1 MFDFNSNLRS
11 FNLRNLNLRIF
22 DLLAFTSR
30 ISITTLQDS
39 QITQSLA
46 VCACRCNNSLLNL
59 PTRAAYVSNDR
70 ATMLL

>member
-11 FNLRNLNLRIF
+11 FNLRNLDLRIF
-22 DLLAFTSR
+22 DLFVFTSR

-46 VCACRCNNSLLNL
+46 VRACRCNNSLLNP
-59 PTRAAYVSNDR
+59 PTRPVYVSNDR
-70 ATMLL
+70 ATMLI